1 MTKRLETLGVLFGLA
16 ALLMVGCAKQ
26 EETSTAAKQD
36 SGCPY
41 CDACDGHHH
50 NDVAEIYKN
59 ARPSLFLNL
68 GDDYYNPDGMAV
80 DAERGVL
87 WLNVPNFSKWDDN
100 KVKANSHQGG
110 YLLSITK
117 DGTVTKKLEY
127 PIFEKTGQ
135 TGPMGLEFG
144 PDGNLY
150 ACDNQA
156 FYDDTGV
163 SRILRVVMQDGEP
176 TGEVQTVVEGVA
188 LANGIRWTKNLQKN
202 YMFYTDSILPF
213 DQTDEVIG
221 AGGVFG
227 FTADEVFAAGKDGN
241 PPITVTASKDDPH
254 CVAYQEVYK
263 VGRGDSTG
271 CDGITV
277 DNDGNVWF
285 GNFGNGTIY
294 ALRPDENGQY
304 KKENVECV
312 FDSRVQPPA
321 QSGPYKGLKLECCDG
336 IFFDAGTGLIFLDDS
351 VNNAVWA
358 FAPVAK
364 GEKVTPKTIWKNG
377 DTDGLDGQLDQP
389 AEAIV
394 FDGKLIVVAFD
405 MPWPGM
411 VNSATEGPGTIS
423 AINMDAI
430 LPIWNAPAEEADSCD
445 AGEKCSVE
453 KAADAVAEKAAE
465 VKEAVEEAAE
475 NAAQKAGEVTEEVK
489 EKAADAADAV
499 QEKAAEVKE
508 AVEQA
513 AENVSEKA
521 EEVVEAVKEKAAD
534 AADAVQEKAAEVKDA
549 VEQAAD
555 TAAQKAEEVVEA
567 VKEKAA
573 DTAEA
578 VEEKYRP
585 FVYCDL
591 PDDFY
596 GPDAQCYVEATKTLY
611 LSVPNFL
618 NAGDTSL
625 PETTSYL
632 LKINPDGTAEKL
644 FEFPIYPG
652 EVKIGAMGIDM
663 GPDGNLYVCDN
674 QYFFDTNF
682 KSRLWR
688 LVMKDGVPT
697 GDLQLVMSGIKVAN
711 AIMWDGD
718 KVFVTD
724 TILDEEGKYGSGGVW
739 CFSAEEILKAG
750 TDEEHPP
757 IAVTQFTGAQRDERL
772 IIVEDAED
780 VRGNNCGADGICK
793 GNDDIYYFGN
803 YGDGAFY
810 RFRFDADGK
819 PEVQKIHRA
828 GELFRCVDGICFD
841 KKTSKIYITDSAD
854 NSIWSCEVGGWDDP
868 YKFEKL
874 WENDDTDGT
883 GGLLDL
889 PCECRVVDGILT
901 ISNQD
906 MGVGETGKCQATDKP
921 YTLSG
926 IKLY

>member
-188 LANGIRWTKNLQKN
+188 LANGIRWTKNLEKN
-202 YMFYTDSILPF
+202 YMFFTDSILPF

-364 GEKVTPKTIWKNG
+364 GEMVTPKTIWKNG

-430 LPIWNAPAEEADSCD
+430 LPIWNAPVDDADADDADSGDADAGDAGESAAEEAAGTVEEKAADVKEAVEEAAENVSEK
-445 AGEKCSVE
+445 AGEVAEEVKE
-453 KAADAVAEKAAE
+453 KAADAAEAVEEKAAE
-465 VKEAVEEAAE
+465 VKEAVEEAAG
-475 NAAQKAGEVTEEVK
+475 NAAEKAEEVAEEVK
-489 EKAADAADAV
+489 EKAADAAEAV
-499 QEKAAEVKE
+499 EEKAAEVNE
-508 AVEQA
+508 AVEGSSGA
-513 AENVSEKA
+513 PAEQS
-521 EEVVEAVKEKAAD
+521 
-534 AADAVQEKAAEVKDA
+534 Q
-549 VEQAAD
+549 
-555 TAAQKAEEVVEA
+555 
-567 VKEKAA
+567 
-573 DTAEA
+573 
-578 VEEKYRP
+578 EKYRP
-585 FVYCDL
+585 FIYCNL

-618 NAGDTSL
+618 NPGDTSL

-632 LKINPDGTAEKL
+632 LKISPDGTAEKL
-644 FEFPIYPG
+644 FEFPINPG

-674 QYFFDTNF
+674 QYFFDTDF

-711 AIMWDGD
+711 AVMWDGD

-739 CFSAEEILKAG
+739 CFSA
-750 TDEEHPP
+750 
-757 IAVTQFTGAQRDERL
+757 
-772 IIVEDAED
+772 
-780 VRGNNCGADGICK
+780 
-793 GNDDIYYFGN
+793 
-803 YGDGAFY
+803 
-810 RFRFDADGK
+810 
-819 PEVQKIHRA
+819 
-828 GELFRCVDGICFD
+828 
-841 KKTSKIYITDSAD
+841 
-854 NSIWSCEVGGWDDP
+854 
-868 YKFEKL
+868 
-874 WENDDTDGT
+874 
-883 GGLLDL
+883 
-889 PCECRVVDGILT
+889 
-901 ISNQD
+901 
-906 MGVGETGKCQATDKP
+906 
-921 YTLSG
+921 
-926 IKLY
+926 